1 MLPVFWHCEQASRQS
16 AEGKQAPTRAGP
28 RLLVVVLGG
37 MCYSEVRAAYEL
49 TKKYDRQVCV
59 GSSELV
65 TPQRY
70 LDLLT
75 LLSDS
80 SSLQ

>member
-1 MLPVFWHCEQASRQS
+1 
-16 AEGKQAPTRAGP
+16 
-28 RLLVVVLGG
+28 